1 MKELSYLVIGAGG
14 TGGSI
19 AAFLGRA
26 GKDVILIA
34 RGAHG
39 NAIRENGIRMICP
52 SGIWNTRVK
61 AVEEDAYEG
70 KADVILVC
78 VKGYSLESTYACI
91 RRAAHEHTVVIPIL
105 NIYGTGERMAKELPG
120 IRVLNGCIYIAAA
133 MEGPGVIRMSGDIFR
148 IVYGSLD
155 GSVSDPVLLQVKKDL
170 AESGITPIYTEQVRR
185 DTFQKYAFVSPM
197 AAAGA
202 YYDAAAGDMKRE
214 GRVRELFIACVREI
228 DALAQAMGIP
238 FPVDIVE
245 EDLKIMDGLTDDC
258 TASMQKDMKKGGASE
273 ADGLLREV
281 VRMGE
286 RFGVPTPN
294 YRMVVDKVCGGM
306 DGAC

>member
-26 GKDVILIA
+26 GKDVTLIA

-52 SGIWNTRVK
+52 SGTWNVRVK
-61 AVEEDAYEG
+61 SMEEDAYEG
-70 KADVILVC
+70 KADVIFVC
-78 VKGYSLESTYACI
+78 VKGYSLESTYECI
-91 RRAAHEHTVVIPIL
+91 RRASHEHTAVIPIL
-105 NIYGTGERMAKELPG
+105 NIYGTGERMAEELPG

-133 MEGPGVIRMSGDIFR
+133 IENPGVIRMSGDIFR

-155 GSVSDPVLLQVKKDL
+155 GNVSDPVLLQVKADL
-170 AESGITPIYTEQVRR
+170 SESGIIPLYTEKVRR

-214 GRVRELFIACVREI
+214 GRVRDLFVACVREI
-228 DALAQAMGIP
+228 NALAQAMGIP

-245 EDLKIMDGLTDDC
+245 EDLKIMDGLADDC
-258 TASMQKDMKKGGASE
+258 TASMQKDMKKCGASE

-281 VRMGE
+281 VRMGV
-286 RFGVPTPN
+286 RYGVSTPN
-294 YRMVVDKVCGGM
+294 YRMVVEKVCGGM
-306 DGAC
+306 DGDC